1 MKTTPI
7 EKLLEE
13 CEMLSAE
20 GDWNSI
26 ITKTDLIL
34 NDDFE
39 NIEALSYKAMALYSL
54 EDYEGA
60 LEIID
65 RILERNRG
73 DKYYRYFK
81 IRALAKSGRAPMAY
95 DLYKI
100 MNDEDPDRESVE
112 ILAHELI
119 TQEEYE
125 KALECLDRLSEN
137 DSPLNC
143 RIIDGY
149 KRIKRHSDIDMSGRL
164 DERYCM
170 KWISMIRYMTDDEIC
185 PLCGAKLDSTS
196 SVCEGCGEEILM
208 SPQKTHIEC
217 DDIHLYYYICD
228 KLAAVKEFL
237 KRRASLRE
245 LHGEMDALS
254 DREFDT
260 FIMRLKEI
268 GFVVEASE
276 GYIFD
281 SDRMKTYCDPGK
293 YAAPRWLAFPG
304 FTAWTIGW
312 RMGVGEDY
320 CMNEPPRDREF
331 GKLFPRPENWRF
343 NPGNPKFKKLGRI
356 PFLSMIWDE
365 DLSPKYSEIG
375 DDAVEVNDFI
385 TPSDECE
392 FRIDALHFSSIEHAV
407 TYSKI
412 ASYNE
417 LNPYKVTF
425 EELKNDYNIT
435 EEQLVHWNQFRYT
448 VCLNAAYYLFMQDK
462 DLKERLLATGNK
474 SLVYVSDDEWGGDEN
489 IFGFALM
496 QVRDEIR
503 RLCENEDLIDW
514 RYTEYIKEAYPYLNH
529 QRDANDMQSPE
540 YMVIS
545 STFNG
550 SSRYVRDV
558 NLDVNLADR
567 YEIGQIITEKGYL
580 DASSRIGGMVTTH
593 RYLILS
599 KYMADF
605 SRFEE
610 NTNWGLHVAKRGSN
624 FKVLDIFTHDGKTQI
639 LLLQLPEG
647 FEEVFKNRTDVEE
660 EFIEM
665 QRSNFIDD
673 LKKDVIEELAADEW
687 LERCEFP
694 VGMNN
699 EGEFF
704 K

>member
-7 EKLLEE
+7 EKLLKE

-20 GDWNSI
+20 GDWEGVIS
-26 ITKTDLIL
+26 KSELIL
-34 NDDFE
+34 DEDFE
-39 NIEALSYKAMALYSL
+39 NIDALSYKAMSLYSL

-73 DKYYRYFK
+73 DRYHRYFK

-95 DLYKI
+95 DLYEI

-119 TQEEYE
+119 SQEEYE
-125 KALECLDRLSEN
+125 KALECLDRLNET
-137 DSPLNC
+137 DCLLNC

-149 KRIKRHSDIDMSGRL
+149 KRIERHSDIDVSGRF
-164 DERYCM
+164 DEKYCM
-170 KWISMIRYMTDDEIC
+170 SWISMIMCMTDDEAC
-185 PLCGAKLDSTS
+185 PLCGEKYDSTS
-196 SVCEGCGEEILM
+196 SACEGCGEEILM
-208 SPQKTHIEC
+208 SPQKTSIEC
-217 DDIHLYYYICD
+217 DDIRMYYYICD

-237 KRRASLRE
+237 KMRASLIE
-245 LHGEMDALS
+245 LRREMDALS
-254 DREFDT
+254 DSEFDA

-268 GFVVEASE
+268 GFVIEASQ
-276 GYIFD
+276 GYIYD
-281 SDRMKTYCDPGK
+281 SDNMKTYCDPGK
-293 YAAPRWLAFPG
+293 YAAPRWLVFPEY
-304 FTAWTIGW
+304 TPWTMGW
-312 RMGVGEDY
+312 RMGAGEDY

-331 GKLFPRPENWRF
+331 GKLFPRPENWLF
-343 NPGNPKFKKLGRI
+343 NPRNPKFKKLGKI
-356 PFLSMIWDE
+356 PFIGMIWDE
-365 DLSPKYSEIG
+365 DLSPKYSKVE

-385 TPSDECE
+385 TPYMECE
-392 FRIDALHFSSIEHAV
+392 FWMDALKFSSIAHAV

-412 ASYNE
+412 ASYND
-417 LNPYKVTF
+417 LNPYSVTF
-425 EELKNDYNIT
+425 EELENDYSIND
-435 EEQLVHWNQFRYT
+435 EQLAHWEQFRYT

-462 DLKERLLATGNK
+462 DLKERLLATGNR
-474 SLVYVSDDEWGGDEN
+474 SLVYVSDDEWGGNEN

-514 RYTEYIKEAYPYLNH
+514 KYTEYIKKAYPYLNH
-529 QRDANDMQSPE
+529 QRDSNDRQSPE

-545 STFNG
+545 STLNG

-558 NLDVNLADR
+558 NLNGKLAGR
-567 YEIGQIITEKGYL
+567 YEIGQILTEKGFL

-599 KYMADF
+599 QYMADF
-605 SRFEE
+605 SRFED
-610 NTNWGLHVAKRGSN
+610 NTDWGLHVAKRGSK
-624 FKVLDIFTHDGKTQI
+624 FKVLDIFSHEGKTQI

-647 FEEVFKNRTDVEE
+647 FEEVFENRTDIEE

-665 QRSNFIDD
+665 QRRNFIDD
-673 LKKDVIEELAADEW
+673 LKKDIIEELAADEW
-687 LERCEFP
+687 LARCEFP
-694 VGMNN
+694 VGMNG

-704 K
+704 S